1 MRRGEIFPAPCI
13 WANSGFLEAP
23 LVKLPR
29 TLLAR
34 SFLLMVILIV
44 LSFAAS
50 MAISRH
56 VEQQPR
62 TRQMAQ
68 LVVSVVNLTR
78 AAVLSAAPEWRSAL
92 LSELAESEGLRVQM
106 AESGDTLK
114 ALPDQPPELRMMVEK
129 VRDSLGGNTR
139 FAAERNGVEA
149 LWVSFFIGDEE
160 FWIALPRERIEH
172 PVSQM
177 LLIWGGVVLALAM
190 LGAYFIA
197 RQVARPLKRLAQ
209 AAQQVGQGVTPQPLP
224 ERGAQEIV
232 AVSRAF
238 NQMSAD
244 LAANERERAL
254 VLAGIS
260 HDLRTPLAR
269 IRLAAELSADESLRD
284 GLAAD
289 VEQMDAVIR
298 QFLDYARLDENE
310 PAVST
315 YVQALMQETAQQF
328 AAQAKSLTLDL
339 QPLPPLAMRPLL
351 LKRALSN
358 LLDNAVKYGGG
369 EITLQLRQDGN
380 KVVLAVADRGAG
392 IPAAQREAAKRPFVR
407 LENARSDATGSGLGL
422 AIVERAARLHGGE
435 FYLEDRAEGGLEA
448 KLVLPAR
455 LPE

>member
-1 MRRGEIFPAPCI
+1 MIKMI
-13 WANSGFLEAP
+13 N
-23 LVKLPR
+23 LPK

-34 SFLLMVILIV
+34 SFLLIVLLIV
-44 LSFAAS
+44 LSLAAS
-50 MAISRH
+50 VAIFRH
-56 VEQQPR
+56 VEQEPR

-92 LSELAESEGLRVQM
+92 LAELAETEGLHVQM
-106 AESGDTLK
+106 ADANDELK
-114 ALPDQPPELRMMVEK
+114 PLPARPRELRMMTEK
-129 VRDSLGGNTR
+129 VRDSLGGDTR
-139 FAAERNGVEA
+139 FASQRNGVEA
-149 LWVSFFIGDEE
+149 LWVSFFIGNEE
-160 FWIALPRERIEH
+160 FWVALPRERIEH
-172 PVSQM
+172 PVSQV
-177 LLIWGGVVLALAM
+177 LLVWGGVVFALAL

-197 RQVARPLKRLAQ
+197 RQVARPLKQLAQ

-224 ERGAQEIV
+224 ESGAQEIV
-232 AVSRAF
+232 AVSHAF

-244 LAANERERAL
+244 LAANERERAI

-269 IRLAAELSADESLRD
+269 VRLAAELSADESLRD

-298 QFLDYARLDENE
+298 QFLDYARLDESE
-310 PAVST
+310 TAVST
-315 YVQALMQETAQQF
+315 DMQVLVQETVRQF

-339 QPLPPLAMRPLL
+339 QSLPPFAMRPLL

-369 EITLQLRQDGN
+369 EITVRLNHDGN
-380 KVVLAVADRGAG
+380 NIVFAVEDRGAG
-392 IPAAQREAAKRPFVR
+392 IPAAQREIVKRPFMR
-407 LENARSDATGSGLGL
+407 MENARSDATGSGLGL

-435 FYLEDRAEGGLEA
+435 LHLEDRPGGGLVA
-448 KLVLPAR
+448 KLMLPASQAAA
-455 LPE
+455 LPA

>member
-1 MRRGEIFPAPCI
+1 MI
-13 WANSGFLEAP
+13 N
-23 LVKLPR
+23 LPR

-34 SFLLMVILIV
+34 SFLLMVVLIV
-44 LSFAAS
+44 MSLTAS
-50 MAISRH
+50 VAVFRH
-56 VEQQPR
+56 VEQEPH

-106 AESGDTLK
+106 AEPGDTLE
-114 ALPDQPPELRMMVEK
+114 ALPDHPPELRMMEEK

-139 FAAERNGVEA
+139 FAAQHNGVEA
-149 LWVSFFIGDEE
+149 LWVSFFIGNQE
-160 FWIALPRERIEH
+160 FWVALPRERVEH
-172 PVSQM
+172 PVSQV
-177 LLIWGGVVLALAM
+177 LLIGGSVVLALAL

-197 RQVARPLKRLAQ
+197 RQVASPLKRLAQ
-209 AAQQVGQGVTPQPLP
+209 AAQQVGQVATPQQLP
-224 ERGAQEIV
+224 ENGAQEI
-232 AVSRAF
+232 ATVSRAF

-269 IRLAAELSADESLRD
+269 VRLAAELSADESLRD

-298 QFLDYARLDENE
+298 QFLDYARLDESE
-310 PAVST
+310 ATVAT
-315 YVQALMQETAQQF
+315 DVQALAQEVAQQF
-328 AAQAKSLTLDL
+328 TAQAKSLTLDL
-339 QPLPPLAMRPLL
+339 SLLPPLAVRPLL

-369 EITLQLRQDGN
+369 EITVRLWQDGN
-380 KVVLAVADRGAG
+380 NVLLAVEDRGAG
-392 IPAAQREAAKRPFVR
+392 IPAAQREAAKRPFMR
-407 LENARSDATGSGLGL
+407 LENARSDVTGSGLGL

-435 FYLEDRAEGGLEA
+435 LYLEDRAGGGLAA
-448 KLVLPAR
+448 KLVLSANLTAR
-455 LPE
+455 LK

>member
-1 MRRGEIFPAPCI
+1 MI
-13 WANSGFLEAP
+13 N
-23 LVKLPR
+23 LPR

-50 MAISRH
+50 VAIFRH

-106 AESGDTLK
+106 AEANDVLE
-114 ALPDQPPELRMMVEK
+114 ALPDHPPELRMMAEK

-139 FAAERNGVEA
+139 FAAQRNGMEA

-160 FWIALPRERIEH
+160 FWVALPRERVEH

-177 LLIWGGVVLALAM
+177 LLIWGSVVLALAL

-244 LAANERERAL
+244 LAADERERAL

-269 IRLAAELSADESLRD
+269 VRLAAELSADESLRD
-284 GLAAD
+284 GLVAD

-310 PAVST
+310 TAIPT
-315 YVQALMQETAQQF
+315 DVQALVQETAQPF

-339 QPLPPLAMRPLL
+339 PPLLPLLAVRPLL

-369 EITLQLRQDGN
+369 EITVQLGQEGN
-380 KVVLAVADRGAG
+380 RVVLAVADRGTG

-407 LENARSDATGSGLGL
+407 LESARSDATGSGLGL
-422 AIVERAARLHGGE
+422 AIVERAARLHGGKLQ
-435 FYLEDRAEGGLEA
+435 LEDRAGGGLVA
-448 KLVLPAR
+448 RLVLPAG
-455 LPE
+455 LAG

>member
-1 MRRGEIFPAPCI
+1 MI
-13 WANSGFLEAP
+13 N
-23 LVKLPR
+23 LPR

-50 MAISRH
+50 VAIFRH
-56 VEQQPR
+56 VEQEPR
-62 TRQMAQ
+62 SRQMAQ

-106 AESGDTLK
+106 AEPGDVLE
-114 ALPDQPPELRMMVEK
+114 ALPDHPPELRMMAEK

-139 FAAERNGVEA
+139 FAAQRNGVEA
-149 LWVSFFIGDEE
+149 LWVSFFIGGEE
-160 FWIALPRERIEH
+160 FWVALPRERIEH
-172 PVSQM
+172 PVSQV
-177 LLIWGGVVLALAM
+177 LLIWGSVVLALA
-190 LGAYFIA
+190 LFGAYFIA
-197 RQVARPLKRLAQ
+197 RQVARPLKRLVQ
-209 AAQQVGQGVTPQPLP
+209 AAQQVGQGATPPPLP
-224 ERGAQEIV
+224 ERGAKEIV

-244 LAANERERAL
+244 LAADECERAL

-269 IRLAAELSADESLRD
+269 VRLAAELSADESLRN
-284 GLAAD
+284 GLVAD

-310 PAVST
+310 AAVST
-315 YVQALMQETAQQF
+315 DMQALARETAQPF
-328 AAQAKSLTLDL
+328 AAQAKSLALDL
-339 QPLPPLAMRPLL
+339 QPVQPLAVRPLL

-369 EITLQLRQDGN
+369 EITVQLGQDGN
-380 KVVLAVADRGAG
+380 RVALAVADRGAG

-407 LENARSDATGSGLGL
+407 MESARSDATGSGLGL
-422 AIVERAARLHGGE
+422 AIVERAMRLHKGK
-435 FYLEDRAEGGLEA
+435 FLLEDRVGGGLVA
-448 KLVLPAR
+448 KLVLPTC
-455 LPE
+455 LNE